1 MRRCSGRSIAG
12 SLVGPW
18 LTILAQMLLI
28 TMMEAPCHGWTV
40 RQRHSRL
47 LPWIHR
53 PAPHDRNNNNEKGLP
68 PVVAPTTR
76 PEQAKQEQVTKNDHY
91 HHRSSDGCSPPPLGW
106 IREVQ
111 RRETPSSKTHVCQV
125 TVGHYNG
132 DSDDDNENDT
142 VTFPLPI
149 VPHDDSLATAVWP
162 AGLAAA
168 ILCQQPSGNG
178 GLRALLSQRNCS
190 VLELGA
196 GLGIFGLTAAQY
208 AANVLLTDQDA
219 TVIAAMQQQSASMP
233 DNARAYQLDWRDNEH
248 HDNTITT
255 PVDVVIGSDVAYYYH
270 LLRPLM
276 DTAQSFFKPNTGSLF
291 LVVGQA
297 NRKSLWDLYHNI
309 VQGCY
314 NQRTD
319 MHEPP
324 WPGIA
329 DVRLFRLHLE
339 DWVEDEQ
346 QELRPSDDN
355 DDDDGNN
362 HDNNDDQKDQHPP
375 ITTRTRTT
383 IKKVD
388 YEDIPIAVLVY
399 QSPGFVALDRLTEQD
414 DYIATPADYA
424 AMEMSF

>member
-1 MRRCSGRSIAG
+1 MRRCSGRIAG

-53 PAPHDRNNNNEKGLP
+53 PATHDRNNNEKGLLP

-76 PEQAKQEQVTKNDHY
+76 PEQAKQEQVTNDHTRY
-91 HHRSSDGCSPPPLGW
+91 RSSDGSSSPPLGW
-106 IREVQ
+106 TREVQ
-111 RRETPSSKTHVCQV
+111 RRDPPSSKTHICHV
-125 TVGHYNG
+125 TVGSCIRDG
-132 DSDDDNENDT
+132 SDNDT

-168 ILCQQPSGNG
+168 ILCQQASGSG
-178 GLRALLSQRNCS
+178 GLRALLQRGNGAT

-219 TVIAAMQQQSASMP
+219 TVIAAMQQQSANRILP
-233 DNARAYQLDWRDNEH
+233 DHVQANQLDWRDNEPNGN
-248 HDNTITT
+248 NTITT

-319 MHEPP
+319 VHEPP

-346 QELRPSDDN
+346 QLLRPSDDN
-355 DDDDGNN
+355 NDDDGN
-362 HDNNDDQKDQHPP
+362 HDNDDQKNQHPP
-375 ITTRTRTT
+375 ITTRIRT

-399 QSPGFVALDRLTEQD
+399 QSPGFVALERLTEQD
-414 DYIATPADYA
+414 DYIATPADFV